1 MPGNNESDKT
11 LINEMVFGDVL
22 DITMALEY
30 YGQLKQYLNDNKK
43 IVLNA
48 GKIERI
54 DGAGLQLIVAFIM
67 EAKKLNLQVSWSGKS
82 ENFKKN
88 ADILGV
94 SEKLA
99 L

>member
-1 MPGNNESDKT
+1 MPSNVSDNKQVHEV
-11 LINEMVFGDVL
+11 IFDEVL
-22 DITMALEY
+22 DITMAHQY
-30 YGQLKQYLNDNKK
+30 HGQLHQYLKDNKE

-48 GKIERI
+48 EKIERI

-67 EAKKLNLQVSWSGKS
+67 EAKKLNLQTSWTGVS
-82 ENFKKN
+82 EAFKKN

-94 SEKLA
+94 SDQLA